1 MVLLFIRQAL
11 RDMLVTEP
19 GYNPLDLPASSFAAV
34 LVTVFSDLTDARPD
48 DDWAVDFLHRATIWA
63 GLARILDGRAPNV
76 QNVVDAELVR
86 LNLRRLLLSVEEY
99 IDLKSGGN
107 VRRILN
113 FFMEEFGFIAG
124 LAGSGVHFEASGTV
138 AGGFVPRVADVV
150 ITRPGE
156 LAPGQ
161 RLAATSSQPGV
172 PVFAA

>member
-1 MVLLFIRQAL
+1 
-11 RDMLVTEP
+11 MLVTEP
-19 GYNPLDLPASSFAAV
+19 GYSPLDLPASSFAAV
-34 LVTVFSDLTDARPD
+34 LGTFFSDPTDARP

-63 GLARILDGRAPNV
+63 GLARILEGRAPNV

-86 LNLRRLLLSVEEY
+86 LNLRRLLLSAKDY
-99 IDLKSGGN
+99 IDLKPGGN
-107 VRRILN
+107 VRRILH

-138 AGGFVPRVADVV
+138 ASGFVSRVADVV

-161 RLAATSSQPGV
+161 RLAATASRPGV